1 MSLIIYFTFFIL
13 YNIYSSQT
21 RQIIQFDSS
30 CSSNR
35 YYNSLN
41 YACELCSNGILSPFV
56 CYTNRISIYTFEPL
70 ITTCRNGDNM
80 TELDGNGKLLE
91 TPTCNVKKEFNY
103 SDIDQRYV
111 NRSVQDNRFSS
122 TIDRSN
128 IFSYT
133 GPELNYFRR
142 SCLEG
147 YYERGCDYSAN
158 LCALSL
164 YSNENPFCEIITK
177 LNANLNNIDNIL

>member
-1 MSLIIYFTFFIL
+1 MI
-13 YNIYSSQT
+13 
-21 RQIIQFDSS
+21 
-30 CSSNR
+30 
-35 YYNSLN
+35 
-41 YACELCSNGILSPFV
+41 
-56 CYTNRISIYTFEPL
+56 
-70 ITTCRNGDNM
+70 
-80 TELDGNGKLLE
+80 ELDGNGKLLE
-91 TPTCNVKKEFNY
+91 TPTCNVTKEFNY

-111 NRSVQDNRFSS
+111 NGSAQDNRFSS

-133 GPELNYFRR
+133 GRELNYFRR

>member
-1 MSLIIYFTFFIL
+1 MSLIIYFIFFIL

-21 RQIIQFDSS
+21 KQIIQFDSS

-41 YACELCSNGILSPFV
+41 YSCELCSNGILSPFV
-56 CYTNRISIYTFEPL
+56 CYKNNISIYTFQPL
-70 ITTCRNGDNM
+70 LNTCRDGNM
-80 TELDGNGKLLE
+80 IELDGNGKLLE
-91 TPTCNVKKEFNY
+91 TPTCNVAKEFNY
-103 SDIDQRYV
+103 NDIDQRYV
-111 NRSVQDNRFSS
+111 NGSVHDDRFSS